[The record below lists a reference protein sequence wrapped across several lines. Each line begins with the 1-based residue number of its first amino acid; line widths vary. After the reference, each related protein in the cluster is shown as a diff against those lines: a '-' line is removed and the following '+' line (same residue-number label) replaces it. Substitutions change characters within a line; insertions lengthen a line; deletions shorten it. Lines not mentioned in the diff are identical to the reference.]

1 MDKQKLW
8 PCKHCGRVF
17 DSAGE
22 WWSHN
27 CDDEDAQPVT
37 VSPAQ
42 RDVVSILNNA
52 PDCQTEPD
60 GDQLWA

>member
-1 MDKQKLW
+1 MDKQKVW

-27 CDDEDAQPVT
+27 CDDEQTTAT
-37 VSPAQ
+37 VAPAQ
-42 RDVVSILNNA
+42 RDVAAILDNA
-52 PDCQTEPD
+52 PRWQVEED
-60 GDQLWA
+60 GAMLWA